1 MPLLVKQTNYDIL
14 GAFIGASDG
23 TDYINHIPE
32 LTRDNIAEV
41 GNAILSY
48 QPAKEAFYNSFLTK
62 ITRQL
67 FDGING
73 NNIFKFLKGPMTEG
87 DIEDSY
93 IDYIKGEAFDGGT
106 TNPFT
111 QNKPDIKVLYHKIDR
126 QLKYK
131 TTVSD
136 AQLRKAFLSDTG
148 LSTLINKVVDTLTQ
162 SAEHDEYVMF
172 KQLLVDMALKNE
184 NHSGGYGA
192 LAKHEFLSGTSKGE
206 LVEQFLYK
214 IKKHSM
220 NMTFNT
226 REYNIMGVLNKSSYD
241 DQIIVIHK
249 DYALDI
255 DMGVLANTLNVD
267 KMKLDGKVIIVDD
280 FNNSTYYG
288 DNEEGYTY
296 TFADEIGNVGKI
308 VGCIFD
314 RRGVRFWDSLRTM
327 ETLRNPDALY
337 TNYWLHIW
345 QGLSYAYFHNMF
357 YIVEPEELEAEE
369 E

>member
-1 MPLLVKQTNYDIL
+1 MPLLNKQVNYDIL
-14 GAFIGASDG
+14 GAFIGASEG

-32 LTRDNIAEV
+32 LTRENITEV
-41 GNAILSY
+41 GNAILDY

-67 FDGING
+67 FENINA
-73 NNIFKFLKGPMTEG
+73 NNVFKFLKGPMTEG

-93 IDYIKGEAFDGGT
+93 VDYIKGENFDGGE

-111 QNKPDIKVLYHKIDR
+111 HNKPDIKVLYHKIDR

-131 TTVSD
+131 VTVSD

-148 LSTLINKVVDTLTQ
+148 LSTLINKIVDTLTQ

-172 KQLLVDMALKNE
+172 KQLLLESLVYKDEEGDLKT
-184 NHSGGYGA
+184 S
-192 LAKHEFLSGTSKGE
+192 KHTVLSGTSKSE
-206 LVEQFLYK
+206 LVERFLYEV
-214 IKKHSM
+214 KKHSM
-220 NMTFNT
+220 NMTFNN
-226 REYNIMGVLNKSSYD
+226 REYNNMGVLNKTSYD

-267 KMKLDGKVIIVDD
+267 KMKLDGKVIIVDN
-280 FNNSTYYG
+280 FN
-288 DNEEGYTY
+288 DNDMAKWGLQV
-296 TFADEIGNVGKI
+296 DDVVDGKKI

-357 YIVEPEELEAEE
+357 FIIEPDELDEVVEDEVE
-369 E
+369 

>member
-1 MPLLVKQTNYDIL
+1 MPLLNKQVNYDIL
-14 GAFIGASDG
+14 GAFIGASEG
-23 TDYINHIPE
+23 TDFINHIPV
-32 LTRDNIAEV
+32 LTRDNIRDV
-41 GNAILSY
+41 GNAILDY

-67 FDGING
+67 FENINA
-73 NNIFKFLKGPMTEG
+73 NNVFKFLKGPMTEG
-87 DIEDSY
+87 DIEDAY
-93 IDYIKGEAFDGGT
+93 IDYIKPESFDGGE

-111 QNKPDIKVLYHKIDR
+111 HNKPDIKVLYHKIDR

-131 TTVSD
+131 VTVSD

-148 LSTLINKVVDTLTQ
+148 LSTLINKIVDTLTQ

-172 KQLLVDMALKNE
+172 KQLLLDCITYRDEDGILKT
-184 NHSGGYGA
+184 S
-192 LAKHEFLSGTSKGE
+192 KHVVLSGASKSE
-206 LVEQFLYK
+206 LVERFLYEM
-214 IKKHSM
+214 KKHSM

-226 REYNIMGVLNKSSYD
+226 REYNNMGVLNKSSYD
-241 DQIIVIHK
+241 DQIIAIHK

-255 DMGVLANTLNVD
+255 DMGVLANTFNVD
-267 KMKLDGKVIIVDD
+267 KMKLDGKVIIVDN
-280 FNNSTYYG
+280 FN
-288 DNEEGYTY
+288 DNNLCKEEGLTPDDV
-296 TFADEIGNVGKI
+296 TDGGKRI

-345 QGLSYAYFHNMF
+345 QGLSYAYFHNIF
-357 YIVEPEELEAEE
+357 YILEPDELDTEE
-369 E
+369 

>member
-1 MPLLVKQTNYDIL
+1 MPLLNKQVNYDIL
-14 GAFIGASDG
+14 GAFIGASEG
-23 TDYINHIPE
+23 TDYINHIPL
-32 LTRDNIAEV
+32 LTRENISEV
-41 GNAILSY
+41 GNAILNY

-67 FDGING
+67 FESINA
-73 NNIFKFLKGPMTEG
+73 NNVFKFLKGPMTEG
-87 DIEDSY
+87 DIEDAY
-93 IDYIKGEAFDGGT
+93 IDYIKPESFDGGG

-111 QNKPDIKVLYHKIDR
+111 QNKPSIKVLYHKIDR

-131 TTVSD
+131 VTVSD

-148 LSTLINKVVDTLTQ
+148 LSTLINKIVDTLTQ

-172 KQLLVDMALKNE
+172 KQLLADCYTKDN
-184 NHSGGYGA
+184 N
-192 LAKHEFLSGTSKGE
+192 AKSVLLSGTSKSE
-206 LVEQFLYK
+206 LVEQFLYEM
-214 IKKHSM
+214 KKHSM

-226 REYNIMGVLNKSSYD
+226 RDYNKMGVLNKSSYD
-241 DQIIVIHK
+241 DQIIVMHK

-255 DMGVLANTLNVD
+255 DMGVLANTFNVD
-267 KMKLDGKVIIVDD
+267 KMKLDGKVIIVDN
-280 FNNSTYYG
+280 FNKSLTING
-288 DNEEGYTY
+288 DNGPQPK
-296 TFADEIGNVGKI
+296 NI

-357 YIVEPEELEAEE
+357 FILEPEEIDEPEE
-369 E
+369 IEPDDPNNQ

>member
-1 MPLLVKQTNYDIL
+1 MPLLNKQVNYDIL
-14 GAFIGASDG
+14 GTFIGASEG

-32 LTRDNIAEV
+32 LTRENIAEV
-41 GNAILSY
+41 GNAILDY

-67 FDGING
+67 FEGING

-93 IDYIKGEAFDGGT
+93 VDYIKGENFDGGT

-111 QNKPDIKVLYHKIDR
+111 QNKPDVEVLYHKVDR

-136 AQLRKAFLSDTG
+136 KQLRKAFLSDSG
-148 LSTLINKVVDTLTQ
+148 LSTLINKVVDSLTQ

-172 KQLLVDMALKNE
+172 KQLLVDSFLYEYDKDE
-184 NHSGGYGA
+184 DSYDTTS
-192 LAKHEFLSGTSKGE
+192 KYTILSGTSKSE
-206 LVEQFLYK
+206 LVENYLYEL
-214 IKKHSM
+214 KKHSM

-226 REYNIMGVLNKSSYD
+226 REYNGMGVLNKSSYD
-241 DQIIVIHK
+241 NQIIVMHK

-255 DMGVLANTLNVD
+255 DMGVLANTFNVD
-267 KMKLDGKVIIVDD
+267 KMKLDGKVIVVDD
-280 FNNSTYYG
+280 FNNSTLTNEDTIG
-288 DNEEGYTY
+288 DIVG
-296 TFADEIGNVGKI
+296 DGKI

-357 YIVEPEELEAEE
+357 FIIEPAELDEPDELDVE
-369 E
+369 